1 MSLFDGMKKRRRA
14 KVLKEMKAELSKFQ
28 SENALEDNRV
38 KKREKD
44 ITDAETE
51 FLRKKKE
58 WEEEIKKAK
67 KSIRENLKQIAKI
80 QSSIA
85 TLEREIPGGK
95 K

>member
-51 FLRKKKE
+51 FLGKKKE